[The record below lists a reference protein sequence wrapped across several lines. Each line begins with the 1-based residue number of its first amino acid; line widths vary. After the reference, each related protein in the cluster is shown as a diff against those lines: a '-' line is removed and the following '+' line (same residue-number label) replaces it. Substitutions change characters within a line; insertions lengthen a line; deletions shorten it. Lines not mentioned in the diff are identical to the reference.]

1 MFKETDHLKSED
13 IDIYELLQI
22 PRNSDDSTVK
32 RAYRKQAL
40 LYHPDKNKSQE
51 AQAKF
56 HQLSLALTVLSDAE
70 QRKLYDQW
78 LQARD
83 MERERVEKLGSER
96 RKMKEELEAAE
107 RKRKWGQR
115 DAHLSGNR
123 YALEIERLRK
133 EGAEKIRELEV
144 RYLEKLNHKT
154 TDKSSR
160 TVKVRWRIRPGISS
174 LFIPDVLSGC
184 LSVFGEVEDAKIL
197 DRTPSRYDTGIV
209 VFKDSSSAVKA
220 VNHNFNDK
228 STLWNDTMY
237 KRISGLLREIKWDK
251 EPVRSEFL
259 DKESMTFEEYMDR
272 TLTKLRYLDE

>member
-22 PRNSDDSTVK
+22 PRNSDDSTAK
-32 RAYRKQAL
+32 RAYRQQAL
-40 LYHPDKNKSQE
+40 LYHPDKNKSPE
-51 AQAKF
+51 AQTKF

-70 QRKLYDQW
+70 QRKLYDHW

-83 MERERVEKLGSER
+83 MERDRVEKLGSER
-96 RKMKEELEAAE
+96 RKMKEELETAE

-115 DAHLSGNR
+115 NACLSGNR
-123 YALEIERLRK
+123 YALDIERLRK
-133 EGAEKIRELEV
+133 EGSEKMREFEV

-160 TVKVRWRIRPGISS
+160 TIKVRWRIKSGISS
-174 LFIPDVLSGC
+174 LFTPDVLSGC

-220 VNHNFNDK
+220 VNYNFNEK

-251 EPVRSEFL
+251 EPVQSEFL